1 MIKKLNK
8 WKKNFFAL
16 VVRSRLLWNGNGEK
30 EHEITVHS
38 SLTDEFPYCKRV
50 TIGLSHHGIFLRFF
64 FTSNDGPMVSFDDVP
79 LSCPGFFYYPSA
91 NTQKKNFFYA
101 PFFPWFF
108 RIHENKYLQ
117 KTEKSEEWKKRRTN
131 VDRAHTLSIYII
143 SIKVPSIYNISQN
156 KLGWSGYESDYLHH
170 GRTYTLRV
178 SAPFR
183 LLLHPSF
190 MLQVSLK

>member
-1 MIKKLNK
+1 MKEKLFCACCSK
-8 WKKNFFAL
+8 SIAMEWKMEKKNTKSLFIHHWPMNFHIAKGHN
-16 VVRSRLLWNGNGEK
+16 RPK
-30 EHEITVHS
+30 S
-38 SLTDEFPYCKRV
+38 SLNFSPLFLPQTMARWLVLMMCLYLVPVFTTRRPTHKRR
-50 TIGLSHHGIFLRFF
+50 T
-64 FTSNDGPMVSFDDVP
+64 
-79 LSCPGFFYYPSA
+79 
-91 NTQKKNFFYA
+91 FFYA
-101 PFFPWFF
+101 PFF

-117 KTEKSEEWKKRRTN
+117 KTEKSEEGKTRRTN

-143 SIKVPSIYNISQN
+143 SIKAPSIYNISQN

>member
-1 MIKKLNK
+1 MKEKLFCACCSK
-8 WKKNFFAL
+8 SIAMEWKMEKKNTKSLFIHHWPMNFHIAKGHN
-16 VVRSRLLWNGNGEK
+16 RPK
-30 EHEITVHS
+30 S
-38 SLTDEFPYCKRV
+38 SLNFSS
-50 TIGLSHHGIFLRFF
+50 LF

-79 LSCPGFFYYPSA
+79 LSCPGFYYPSA
-91 NTQKKNFFYA
+91 NTQKKNFLYA
-101 PFFPWFF
+101 PFF

-117 KTEKSEEWKKRRTN
+117 KTEKSEEGKKRRTN

-143 SIKVPSIYNISQN
+143 SIKAPSIYNISQN